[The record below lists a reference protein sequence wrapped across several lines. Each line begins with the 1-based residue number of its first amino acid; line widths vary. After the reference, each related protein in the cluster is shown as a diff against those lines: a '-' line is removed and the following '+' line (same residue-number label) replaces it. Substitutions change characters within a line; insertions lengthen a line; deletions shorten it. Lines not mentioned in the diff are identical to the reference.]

1 MAKYITGLTTEEW
14 DMIFSGDPTPLM
26 DETKSIDLED
36 ISGATIFSHPF
47 LKSDKIKT
55 LTERNSNGY
64 SVGVNFLKNSTLEN
78 LYLENLKD
86 IGDYF
91 LYGCTSLTSLS
102 LPSLTNISYSINIP
116 NCTSLAEIHLPN
128 LTMVNDNGL
137 HFNGGTSLT
146 EISLPNLTTVSYFS
160 LSGCTSLTEVNLPV
174 LSTSV
179 YLNFSGCTSL
189 TEIHLP
195 YVTTVRNTID
205 FSNCTSLTKINLP
218 MVVGPITFSGCTS
231 LTSIS
236 ADNFP
241 ALETLADSAFTGTSV
256 QEFYAPPLLLSIPY
270 GCFKNVITL
279 TTVNLNNVTDLGT
292 ACFGGCSG
300 LTTVNA
306 PKLKTITVSPFDNC
320 ENLKNVSMPELE
332 TIVANGVF
340 QRCDLSGEIDF
351 SSLKTVAS
359 NTFNKCKF
367 SEITLP
373 EAEVFNGANV
383 FAYCDQLEK
392 VVLPKITNLGTNPF
406 GLSDNLREVYLL
418 APQMAIYDNNNSL
431 GIPPDCKI
439 FVPENLVDEYKAS
452 SIWSSYS
459 DKIFAY
465 EGEL

>member
-36 ISGATIFSHPF
+36 IPGIQVFSHPF
-47 LKSDKIKT
+47 LKSDKVKT
-55 LTERNSNGY
+55 LTERNSNDY
-64 SVGVNFLKNSTLEN
+64 SVGSNFLQDSKLEN
-78 LYLENLKD
+78 LHLENLKN
-86 IGDYF
+86 IGEYF
-91 LYGCTSLTSLS
+91 LNRCTSLTSLS
-102 LPSLTNISYSINIP
+102 LPSLINASYSLSFSNF
-116 NCTSLAEIHLPN
+116 TY
-128 LTMVNDNGL
+128 
-137 HFNGGTSLT
+137 LT
-146 EISLPNLTTVSYFS
+146 EVYLPNLTTIQTLNFT
-160 LSGCTSLTEVNLPV
+160 GCTSLTKVNLPV
-174 LSTSV
+174 LSAID
-179 YLNFSGCTSL
+179 YLSFSGCTSL

-195 YVTTVRNTID
+195 YVATVRNTIN

-241 ALETLADSAFTGTSV
+241 ALETLANSAFTGTSL

-270 GCFKNVITL
+270 DCFGKVTTL
-279 TTVNLNNVTDLGT
+279 TTVNLNNVTNLET
-292 ACFGGCSG
+292 ACFKDCSG

-306 PKLKTITVSPFDNC
+306 PKLKTITSRPFGEC
-320 ENLKNVSMPELE
+320 SNLKNVSMPELE
-332 TIVANGVF
+332 ETPSNALEG
-340 QRCDLSGEIDF
+340 CDLSGEIDF
-351 SSLKTVAS
+351 SSLKTVGTS
-359 NTFNKCKF
+359 TFKNCKF

-373 EAEVFNGANV
+373 EAEVFNGSLTFSNC
-383 FAYCDQLEK
+383 FQLEK

-406 GLSDNLREVYLL
+406 GLSDNLKEVYLL

-431 GIPPDCKI
+431 GIPPNCKI

-452 SIWSSYS
+452 SIWASYS